1 MADISPESTERRKI
15 SIQIWPTAEKTQQQ
29 QQANKSNK
37 NLPLTDVVLHNEME
51 QEVGGGGE
59 EEEKAKEKE
68 KEKGESPVRKREV
81 NAVMI
86 GDYVAWKRG
95 LPVYPLPIPG
105 VF

>member
-1 MADISPESTERRKI
+1 MEDISPESTQRRKI

-51 QEVGGGGE
+51 QEVGGGE
-59 EEEKAKEKE
+59 EEEKANE

>member
-1 MADISPESTERRKI
+1 MEDISPESTQRRKI

-51 QEVGGGGE
+51 QEVGGAE
-59 EEEKAKEKE
+59 EEEKANE